1 MQGPSVRIGLPET
14 GTVRD
19 AHSRPVL
26 SWENSVAEPRN
37 KATPG
42 ITVPGVALL
51 ETGIHRSNEQSS
63 AGESRRLSETP
74 PKGRQNSR

>member
-19 AHSRPVL
+19 ARSRPVL

-42 ITVPGVALL
+42 ITGPRG
-51 ETGIHRSNEQSS
+51 RSLGDWYSQI
-63 AGESRRLSETP
+63 
-74 PKGRQNSR
+74 